1 MRWADDRRELKLLA
15 QKTRIPLSAGESELT
30 SYGCRALLEEQAIQI
45 LQFDCTM
52 MGGFTEGR
60 KLAALC
66 ELNNV
71 QVAPHHDC
79 FIHAHI
85 VAGSP
90 AGCIVES
97 FTDPERDPLQAEL
110 FEDPPKI
117 ANGHAEAEGAAG
129 ARPHAV
135 GSGAE
140 EVRRADSLSC
150 ARSSMRTCRTRSPER
165 RKHMPRATTTVAI
178 AVLCLIALLW
188 CASPARAQDY
198 PSKPIRFIV
207 PYPPGGGTDVI
218 ARIVQP
224 RLAEALGQPIVI
236 ENRGG
241 AGGAVGTDLAAKSA
255 PDGYTFLFTLSSHTI
270 NPLLYKLPY
279 DVERDFVGV
288 SLIVSVP
295 QLIAANP
302 NVPAATLRDMVAM
315 AKKDPGRYA
324 YASVGNG
331 TPAHIAGE
339 LLQLQA
345 GIHMVHVPYKGG
357 GPAVVDGIS
366 GQVPFIIVSA
376 PAALGQ
382 VRAGKL
388 RALAVTTLKRTP
400 AAPDVPTVAEEL
412 GLPDYE
418 VDSWYAMF
426 APARTPPAIVAKVQK
441 EAARVVHL
449 PDVKQKLLEQ
459 GADSVGSTPEEL
471 DRIVK
476 AELKRWADVIRAAGI
491 KLE

>member
-1 MRWADDRRELKLLA
+1 
-15 QKTRIPLSAGESELT
+15 
-30 SYGCRALLEEQAIQI
+30 
-45 LQFDCTM
+45 
-52 MGGFTEGR
+52 
-60 KLAALC
+60 
-66 ELNNV
+66 
-71 QVAPHHDC
+71 
-79 FIHAHI
+79 
-85 VAGSP
+85 
-90 AGCIVES
+90 
-97 FTDPERDPLQAEL
+97 
-110 FEDPPKI
+110 
-117 ANGHAEAEGAAG
+117 
-129 ARPHAV
+129 
-135 GSGAE
+135 
-140 EVRRADSLSC
+140 
-150 ARSSMRTCRTRSPER
+150 
-165 RKHMPRATTTVAI
+165 MPRATVVAV
-178 AVLCLIALLW
+178 ALGLTAALCLA
-188 CASPARAQDY
+188 ASAPAQDY
-198 PSKPIRFIV
+198 PSKPIRLIV
-207 PYPPGGGTDVI
+207 PYPPGGGTDI
-218 ARIVQP
+218 LARIVQQ
-224 RLAEALGQPIVI
+224 RLAEGLGQPIVI

-241 AGGAVGTDLAAKSA
+241 AGGAVGTEAAAKSA

-270 NPLLYKLPY
+270 NPLLYKLAY
-279 DVERDFVGV
+279 DVERDFVPV

-302 NVPAATLRDMVAM
+302 NAPAATLRGMVAA
-315 AKKDPGRYA
+315 AKKDPGKYA

-331 TPAHIAGE
+331 TPSHIAGE
-339 LLQLQA
+339 LLKLRT

-388 RALAVTTLKRTP
+388 RPLAVTTLKRTA

-426 APARTPPAIVAKVQK
+426 APARTPPAIVARVQK

-471 DRIVK
+471 DKVVK
-476 AELKRWADVIRAAGI
+476 AELKRWADVIRDAGI
-491 KLE
+491 RLE